1 MELFGKKVIV
11 VGLGRSGLAAAKV
24 CVAHGAQVLGT
35 DRAVRDKLLP
45 EVFDL
50 GIPLVLGGH
59 EGVDFLT
66 ADLVVVSP
74 GVPEF
79 QALQAAERAGVEV
92 IGELELATRFATAP
106 ILVVGGTN
114 GKSTTVTLL
123 ADLLRA
129 FAQSVFLGGNLGTP
143 ASELTNG
150 AWDYVVLEV
159 SSFQAERVPQ
169 LKPRVSILLNIT
181 DDHLDRYASFEA
193 YAHAK
198 GNVFLNQSAED
209 VAIIPVADKLC
220 LEQANRGR
228 GRVVTFGFN
237 ADYAVRG
244 RAIVE
249 TRTGVSFSLEKS
261 SLFGAPNL
269 LNAAAAIAAARALG
283 VSAQAIADGL
293 SAFTPLA
300 HRMFFVTEFRGVR
313 YYDDSKAT
321 NVGAAVTA
329 LSGME
334 EERSVLIAGG
344 RDKLGSYA
352 PLVRALKEK
361 GRAAILIGEAKE
373 ALKQAIGSVVPVL
386 EAASIQEAVS
396 LATEVA
402 ERGDAVLL
410 SPACSSFDMFKS
422 YADRGDRFQDAI
434 FALRE
439 GKQA

>member
-1 MELFGKKVIV
+1 MELFGKKVVV
-11 VGLGRSGLAAAKV
+11 VGLGKSGVAAAKL
-24 CVAHGAQVLGT
+24 CVAQGAQVLGT
-35 DRAVRDKLLP
+35 DSAVQEKVLP
-45 EVFDL
+45 EVFGL
-50 GIPLVLGGH
+50 GVPLVLGGH
-59 EGVDFLT
+59 EGVDFLA

-79 QALQAAERAGVEV
+79 QALQVAERAGVEV

-123 ADLLRA
+123 ADLLQAFGKRA
-129 FAQSVFLGGNLGTP
+129 FLGGNLGTP

-169 LKPRVSILLNIT
+169 LKPSVSVLLNIT

-198 GNVFLNQSAED
+198 GNVFVNQSAED
-209 VAIIPVADKLC
+209 VAIIPFGHKLC

-228 GRVVTFGFN
+228 ARVVTFGFN
-237 ADYAVRG
+237 ADYAVHG
-244 RAIVE
+244 RSIVE
-249 TRTGVSFSLEKS
+249 TRTGESFSLEKS

-293 SAFTPLA
+293 LAFTPLA
-300 HRMFFVTEFRGVR
+300 HRMCFVTEFRGVR

-334 EERSVLIAGG
+334 EPWTVLIAGG

-352 PLVRALKEK
+352 PLVRALEKK
-361 GRAAILIGEAKE
+361 GRAAIVIGEAKE
-373 ALKQAIGSVVPVL
+373 VLKQAIGSVVPVW
-386 EAASIQEAVS
+386 EAASMYEAVT
-396 LATEVA
+396 LAAKAAEV
-402 ERGDAVLL
+402 GDAVLL

-422 YADRGDRFQDAI
+422 YAERGDCFQDAI
-434 FALRE
+434 FGLRE
-439 GKQA
+439 GKKA